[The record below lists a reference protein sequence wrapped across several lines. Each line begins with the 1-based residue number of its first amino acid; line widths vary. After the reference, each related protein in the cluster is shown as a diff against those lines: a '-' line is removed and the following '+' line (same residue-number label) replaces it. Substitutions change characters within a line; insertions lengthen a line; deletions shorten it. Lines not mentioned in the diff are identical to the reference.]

1 MRRLCCG
8 GGLISPR
15 NPTWIVIRKQHHS
28 KVGAVL
34 RPTTYLANETEGP
47 TPVHDMCK
55 STSRVY
61 ILYMTSL
68 TDLDRQ
74 LLSALR
80 EDGRASVASLAR
92 RLGVAR
98 ATINSRLARLTATGT
113 IVGFTARVRDELDPL
128 SIHAI
133 TLVAVEGRS
142 ADKVIRQLRGF
153 PEITALHTTN
163 GGWDLVAE
171 LRADSLAGFDSVLG
185 RLRAVEGILN
195 SETSLLL
202 SSVLR

>member
-1 MRRLCCG
+1 MSM
-8 GGLISPR
+8 I
-15 NPTWIVIRKQHHS
+15 T
-28 KVGAVL
+28 
-34 RPTTYLANETEGP
+34 
-47 TPVHDMCK
+47 
-55 STSRVY
+55 
-61 ILYMTSL
+61 L

-92 RLGVAR
+92 QLGVAR
-98 ATINSRLARLTATGT
+98 ATVNSRLDRLLASGT
-113 IVGFTARVRDELDPL
+113 IVGFTARVRDEVDPL
-128 SIHAI
+128 TIRAV
-133 TLVAVEGRS
+133 TLIEVEGRS
-142 ADKVIRQLRGF
+142 ANKVIRELRGF

-171 LRADSLAGFDSVLG
+171 LATEDLGGFDNVLG
-185 RLRAVEGILN
+185 RIRNVDGIVN